1 MANKK
6 DLKQNISA
14 ICSELFAEG
23 VAASLYGDKENKAD
37 IEALLSSILV
47 IHSDFV
53 RRISHPEPGMAPKK
67 YFKTLIEDFN
77 KQASELVDQ
86 ISNIQ

>member
-6 DLKQNISA
+6 DLKHSIRA
-14 ICSELFAEG
+14 VCSELFAEG
-23 VAASLYGDKENKAD
+23 VATSLYGNKENQAD

-47 IHSDFV
+47 IHSDYI

-77 KQASELVDQ
+77 KQVSELVDQ
-86 ISNIQ
+86 INSL

>member
-1 MANKK
+1 MANKR

-23 VAASLYGDKENKAD
+23 VATSLYGDKENQAD

-47 IHSDFV
+47 IHSDYI
-53 RRISHPEPGMAPKK
+53 RRISHPEPGMSQKK
-67 YFKTLIEDFN
+67 YFKTLIDDFN
-77 KQASELVDQ
+77 KQASELADQ
-86 ISNIQ
+86 ICNIQ

>member
-6 DLKQNISA
+6 DLKRSIRA

-37 IEALLSSILV
+37 VDALLYSIIE
-47 IHSDFV
+47 IHADYL
-53 RRISHPEPGMAPKK
+53 RRISHPEPGMPAKK
-67 YFKTLIEDFN
+67 YYKTLIEDFN
-77 KQASELVDQ
+77 KQASEIIDQ
-86 ISNIQ
+86 ITNLQ